1 MFSATGAASI
11 YRREV
16 FEATGGVD
24 ESLFFYSNDVD
35 LGFRARLLGFRCLYV
50 PDAIAHHDRSATLG
64 RDSPAQL
71 RLVYRNGLTVYL
83 KNMPWPL
90 LRPIWPRVLRT
101 WAAMVRHAPHRGMA
115 LRGVLEA
122 LVRLPTTL
130 MQRRRIQRAR
140 TVDLNQLR
148 TVMAPEGLEI
158 GS

>member
-1 MFSATGAASI
+1 MDDSFLSVLLASPKAPD
-11 YRREV
+11 RE
-16 FEATGGVD
+16 
-24 ESLFFYSNDVD
+24 
-35 LGFRARLLGFRCLYV
+35 RLL
-50 PDAIAHHDRSATLG
+50 ASSAL
-64 RDSPAQL
+64 
-71 RLVYRNGLTVYL
+71 
-83 KNMPWPL
+83 
-90 LRPIWPRVLRT
+90 
-101 WAAMVRHAPHRGMA
+101 AAMVRHAPHRGMA